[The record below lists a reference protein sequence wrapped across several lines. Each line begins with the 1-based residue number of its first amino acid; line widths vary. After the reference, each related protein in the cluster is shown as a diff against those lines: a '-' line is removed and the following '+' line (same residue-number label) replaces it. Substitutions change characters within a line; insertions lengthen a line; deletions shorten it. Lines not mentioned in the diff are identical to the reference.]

1 MCWFILNSHVNK
13 SARERVSRLL
23 VLEFGH
29 NYNSCNTMKRWCR
42 IAACVRFCVSPI
54 WFYYFSH
61 GSEWKVGKKYNCT
74 TYPHIY
80 PILMGIFSV
89 AILWFEYVFHVS
101 VCVYLFLL
109 FLMESFSIVCFFR
122 CFFSYDAH
130 IAHNLFPT
138 FVRVIA
144 YAEKQNLA
152 KNIAYNVQ
160 DSRFYCYGYCILPHI
175 YTWYVCVVVVVL
187 VVACV
192 CEHSRVYLS
201 V

>member
-1 MCWFILNSHVNK
+1 MWTRAPENGCHDCWCKNLVIITTAVIQWRDDAESQHACAFVCLPFGFIIFLMVANEKWAK
-13 SARERVSRLL
+13 STTVQHIHIYIQFWW
-23 VLEFGH
+23 EFL
-29 NYNSCNTMKRWCR
+29 
-42 IAACVRFCVSPI
+42 ALRFCGSNT
-54 WFYYFSH
+54 YFM
-61 GSEWKVGKKYNCT
+61 W
-74 TYPHIY
+74 
-80 PILMGIFSV
+80 
-89 AILWFEYVFHVS
+89 
-101 VCVYLFLL
+101 VCVFIYFYCFSWSRFRLF
-109 FLMESFSIVCFFR
+109 VFFR